1 MSDKKPELLF
11 FYGPTASGKSSVIWT
26 LLEGKAEGTQLGDG
40 KTQSPT
46 GPYTRPIRGIIG
58 GREFII

>member
-46 GPYTRPIRGIIG
+46 GPYTRPIRGII
-58 GREFII
+58 

>member
-11 FYGPTASGKSSVIWT
+11 FYGRTASTKSSVIWT
-26 LLEGKAEGTQLGDG
+26 LLKGKAAEINFGYRKAQFPAGLDI
-40 KTQSPT
+40 
-46 GPYTRPIRGIIG
+46 RPIRGMIG